1 MPVMPLV
8 PTQTQS
14 DGEIMLKY
22 PCLVLDHDDTVV
34 QSEATVNYPFFVY
47 ILDQFRPGTTITLE
61 EYVHGCCHLGF
72 ADMCRK
78 WYGFTEQELVDEYK
92 GWQEYIQTHIPA
104 PFPGIGEIIRR
115 QKEEGGMICVVS
127 HSSDI
132 NILRDYRQHFGLEP
146 DAIYSW
152 DLPEEKRKPSTY
164 ALEDI
169 MKKYGFTKDQMLV
182 VDDMK
187 PAYEM
192 ASRAGVP
199 IAFAAWGRE
208 EYPEIAAEMRRLCN
222 YTFTSAAELEA
233 FLFEV

>member
-1 MPVMPLV
+1 
-8 PTQTQS
+8 
-14 DGEIMLKY
+14 MLKY

-47 ILDQFRPGTTITLE
+47 ILDHFRPGTTITLE

-92 GWQEYIQTHIPA
+92 GWQNYIKEHIPS
-104 PFPGIGEIIRR
+104 PFPGIERIIRR
-115 QKEEGGMICVVS
+115 QKEEGGLICVVS
-127 HSSDI
+127 HSSDT
-132 NILRDYRQHFGLEP
+132 NILRDYREHFGLEP

-152 DLPEEKRKPSTY
+152 DLPEDLRKPSTY
-164 ALEDI
+164 ALVDI
-169 MKKYGFTKDQMLV
+169 MKKYGLSPEQLLV

-187 PAYEM
+187 PACEM

-199 IAFAAWGRE
+199 IAFAAWGRKD
-208 EYPEIAAEMRRLCN
+208 YPEISEEMRKLCD
-222 YTFTSAAELEA
+222 FSFDSTSDLEN
-233 FLFEV
+233 FLFA